1 MEKLKDKKFLIT
13 GGSGFLGKNLVKYIT
28 ENGGIAHG
36 FGSEFDL
43 TKEDVAMNAFKK
55 FNEKYDYIIH
65 AAAVQG
71 AGEWPAKHKAESFSL
86 NNKIHT
92 NVLEC
97 WYKYQ
102 PQARL
107 IGIGS
112 TCAYP
117 AKMINLKENE
127 YWDGPMHESVDV
139 YGMTKKLMY
148 VGISAYKSQYGLKGT
163 TATFATLYGAH
174 DSFDLEKAHVVS
186 ALIKKFVDAK
196 DNNLSEVEVWGDGYQ
211 TRELIYVEDQIKGL
225 MSVLDYDGDLINIGA
240 GVSHTIRELA
250 ETIKE
255 ILDYKGNIF
264 YNTNRFV
271 GVKHKTLD
279 ISIAKENYGWTN
291 KIKLGSLRENLIKTI
306 NWYTQNKNAV

>member
-1 MEKLKDKKFLIT
+1 MKKIQNKKFLVT
-13 GGSGFLGKNLVKYIT
+13 GGTGFLGKNLSKFII
-28 ENGGIAHG
+28 ENGGVVDV
-36 FGSEFDL
+36 FGSEYDL
-43 TKEDVAMNAFKK
+43 TKEENAIKAFKV
-55 FNEKYDYIIH
+55 FNKKYDYIIH

-71 AGEWPAKHKAESFSL
+71 AGEWPIKHKAESYSL

-97 WYKYQ
+97 WRKFQ

-117 AKMINLKENE
+117 SKNVNLKESE

-139 YGMTKKLMY
+139 YGLTKKSMV

-163 TATFATLYGAH
+163 TATFATLYGPH
-174 DSFDLEKAHVVS
+174 DSFDIEKSHVVS
-186 ALIKKFVDAK
+186 ALIKKFVESK
-196 DNNLSEVEVWGDGYQ
+196 DNNYPQVEVWGDGYQ

-225 MSVLDYDGDLINIGA
+225 ISVLDYDGDLINIGT
-240 GVSHTIRELA
+240 GESHTIRELA

-255 ILDYKGNIF
+255 IVDFKGEIF
-264 YNTNRFV
+264 YNTNKFV
-271 GVKHKTLD
+271 GVTHKTLD
-279 ISIAKENYGWTN
+279 ITLAKNSYGWTDSVKVGDLKTNLTKTIEWYYKN
-291 KIKLGSLRENLIKTI
+291 KI
-306 NWYTQNKNAV
+306 